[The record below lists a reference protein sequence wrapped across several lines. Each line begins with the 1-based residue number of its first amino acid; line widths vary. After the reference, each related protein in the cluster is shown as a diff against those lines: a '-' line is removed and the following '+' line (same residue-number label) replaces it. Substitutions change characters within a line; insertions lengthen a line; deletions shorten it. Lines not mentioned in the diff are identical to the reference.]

1 MEPEFIVLY
10 AFLAVIIVLG
20 IRRYR
25 IWKDE
30 DFGDRDD

>member
-30 DFGDRDD
+30 DFGGRED

>member
-1 MEPEFIVLY
+1 MSIEYVLMY
-10 AFLAVIIVLG
+10 AFVAVIIVLG

-30 DFGDRDD
+30 DFGDRED